1 MSGKKD
7 CLLGK
12 IPEAELHWKIIGLV
26 NDRIKPVQQDFNFE
40 KGCCKTCISKCEPE
54 HKAVKKEQKEIG
66 QVKLPFKKEK
76 EMSASRSIKGK

>member
-26 NDRIKPVQQDFNFE
+26 NDRIKPVQ
-40 KGCCKTCISKCEPE
+40 
-54 HKAVKKEQKEIG
+54 
-66 QVKLPFKKEK
+66 
-76 EMSASRSIKGK
+76 